1 MASSFGQTI
10 GEPTNESISEPVREL
25 LDEPIS
31 QLVGNTADTT
41 SPLSAVFSDT
51 PGQDFAATFASLAD
65 PAATLD
71 TLTQTAVLGSNV
83 SGGQNLW
90 PFLLYAIAVAL
101 LLGITLVAAW
111 LLGARTRHTA
121 ATDMPF
127 ESGIVPVGSA
137 QQTRLSIEFYLI
149 AIFFVIFDLETI
161 FIFAWGV
168 AFFEL
173 GWPGYLGASAFI
185 VILLIVLVYEWRT
198 GALDW
203 GVLARRERSSFAT
216 RQETD

>member
-1 MASSFGQTI
+1 MASSLGKTI
-10 GEPTNESISEPVREL
+10 GEPAG
-25 LDEPIS
+25 EPIGNLIS
-31 QLVGNTADTT
+31 NTSGNTLQ
-41 SPLSAVFSDT
+41 LSAVPSDAA
-51 PGQDFAATFASLAD
+51 GQDFAATFTSLND
-65 PAATLD
+65 PVATLD
-71 TLTQTAVLGSNV
+71 TLTQTVALTSNV
-83 SGGQNLW
+83 GGGQNLW
-90 PFLLYAIAVAL
+90 PFLLYAMAVAVL
-101 LLGITLVAAW
+101 LAITLIAAW

-121 ATDMPF
+121 ATDVPF

-149 AIFFVIFDLETI
+149 AILFVIFDLETI
-161 FIFAWGV
+161 FIFTWGV

-173 GWPGYLGASAFI
+173 GWAGYLGASAFI

-203 GVLARRERSSFAT
+203 GVLTRRERSSFAT

>member
-1 MASSFGQTI
+1 MASSLGKTV
-10 GEPTNESISEPVREL
+10 GEPTG
-25 LDEPIS
+25 EPIGNLIS
-31 QLVGNTADTT
+31 NTSGNTLQ
-41 SPLSAVFSDT
+41 LSAVSSDAA
-51 PGQDFAATFASLAD
+51 GQDFAATFASLND
-65 PAATLD
+65 PVATLD
-71 TLTQTAVLGSNV
+71 TITQTAALTSNV
-83 SGGQNLW
+83 GGGQNLW

>member
-1 MASSFGQTI
+1 MASSLGKTI
-10 GEPTNESISEPVREL
+10 GEPTG
-25 LDEPIS
+25 EPIGNLIS
-31 QLVGNTADTT
+31 HTSGNTLQ
-41 SPLSAVFSDT
+41 LSAVSSDAA
-51 PGQDFAATFASLAD
+51 GQDFGATFASLND
-65 PAATLD
+65 PVAALD
-71 TLTQTAVLGSNV
+71 TITQTAALTSNV

-90 PFLLYAIAVAL
+90 PFLLYAMAVAL

>member
-10 GEPTNESISEPVREL
+10 GEPTNESTSEPVREL
-25 LDEPIS
+25 LGEPIS
-31 QLVGNTADTT
+31 QPVGNTADTT
-41 SPLSAVFSDT
+41 SQLSAVFSDT
-51 PGQDFAATFASLAD
+51 PGQDFAATFTSLAD
-65 PAATLD
+65 PAATLG
-71 TLTQTAVLGSNV
+71 TLTQTAVLSSNV
-83 SGGQNLW
+83 NGGQNLW

-173 GWPGYLGASAFI
+173 GWAGYLGASAFI